1 MHGELAES
9 YVTIICVLECE
20 MLTHVSVESYVE
32 QAGLCKIYFLLSG
45 ECSLA
50 VLCRVCLMEKMLL
63 TVFFKKYSAS
73 RLPCKRTV
81 HKRVENSS
89 TSGSVLYKNKIQ
101 KLEFFLDEAWCA
113 LSRNKNS
120 HSNSCWCYCMKIP
133 KQFVKFSLRD
143 FKVC

>member
-9 YVTIICVLECE
+9 SATIMFVLECE
-20 MLTHVSVESYVE
+20 VLTHCVGSYVE
-32 QAGLCKIYFLLSG
+32 QAGLCKMYFLLSR

-73 RLPCKRTV
+73 TLPCKRTI

-89 TSGSVLYKNKIQ
+89 ASGSVLYKNKIQ
-101 KLEFFLDEAWCA
+101 KLVFFLDEAWCM
-113 LSRNKNS
+113 LSRNVNIQI
-120 HSNSCWCYCMKIP
+120 NSCWYYPMKIA

-143 FKVC
+143 IKVW